1 MGRKL
6 LGAEDGKGVDREE
19 GMGKSDRREGCK
31 GVDREEG
38 LGRSEKRE
46 DRDRG

>member
-19 GMGKSDRREGCK
+19 GMGKSDRRE
-31 GVDREEG
+31 RE
-38 LGRSEKRE
+38 REKAWDWLLRP
-46 DRDRG
+46 